1 MTDRASLAT
10 NPRKASKHA
19 PAAAHLPPLGLSRLN
34 RHDLSTSGLTISRWV
49 LAQPEQ
55 SSRLSLAELAAH
67 TQLSQPS
74 VVRWCKALGF
84 EGYKDFQHWLAR
96 TLGAGTPFVHAS
108 VTALD
113 SPWTV
118 LGKVIDSTQSALT
131 LVRNQLDS
139 VVLENAVH
147 ILAHAKRVEFYGQGN
162 SGITAQ
168 DGAHKLFR
176 IGISAIAHSDP
187 HIHSASASML
197 SAHDAVVMVSNSG
210 RSRELLETAHIAKA
224 AGAQIIALTAPAT
237 PLAQLANVVLPINPS
252 EDPDV
257 YAPMTA
263 RIAQLVILDSLAVCL
278 ALHSGERLSAKLERY
293 KSIIAAKRMPTKT
306 KRLSKG

>member
-1 MTDRASLAT
+1 MATKQSVSVSL
-10 NPRKASKHA
+10 SQHA
-19 PAAAHLPPLGLSRLN
+19 GLARLE
-34 RHDLSTSGLTISRWV
+34 RSDLSTSGLTVSRWV
-49 LAQPEQ
+49 LANAEQ
-55 SSRLSLAELAAH
+55 TSRLSLAELALH

-74 VVRWCKALGF
+74 VVRWCRALGF

-108 VTALD
+108 VQHADT
-113 SPWTV
+113 PWMV
-118 LGKVIDSTQSALT
+118 LNKVVDSTQTALT
-131 LVRNQLDS
+131 QVRNQLDAS
-139 VVLENAVH
+139 VLEHAVQ
-147 ILAHAKRVEFYGQGN
+147 LLGKAKRVEFYGQGN

-197 SAHDAVVMVSNSG
+197 TSQDVVVVISNSG
-210 RSRELLETAHIAKA
+210 RSMELLDSIHIAQA
-224 AGAQIIALTAPAT
+224 AGAKVIAITAPAT
-237 PLAQLANVVLPINPS
+237 PLALLADLVLTVNPS

-263 RIAQLVILDSLAVCL
+263 RISQLVILDTLAVCL
-278 ALHSGERLSAKLERY
+278 ALALGDTLSHKLERY
-293 KSIIAAKRMPTKT
+293 KTIIAGKRVPTKVNRKVT
-306 KRLSKG
+306 KST

>member
-1 MTDRASLAT
+1 MAKKSTQ
-10 NPRKASKHA
+10 A
-19 PAAAHLPPLGLSRLN
+19 PITSQALNSGLSRLE
-34 RHDLSTSGLTISRWV
+34 RTDLSASGLTVSRWV
-49 LAQPEQ
+49 LAHAEQ
-55 SSRLSLAELAAH
+55 SSRLSLAELAQH

-74 VVRWCKALGF
+74 VVRWCRALGF

-108 VTALD
+108 VQATD
-113 SPWTV
+113 SPWQV
-118 LGKVIDSTQSALT
+118 LGKVVDSTQTALT
-131 LVRNQLDS
+131 MVRNQLDAA
-139 VVLENAVH
+139 VLEQAVQ
-147 ILAHAKRVEFYGQGN
+147 LLCNAKRVEFYGQGN

-197 SAHDAVVMVSNSG
+197 SASDVVVVISNSG
-210 RSRELLETAHIAKA
+210 RSIELLETTRIAQQT
-224 AGAQIIALTAPAT
+224 GARVIAITAPAT
-237 PLAQLANVVLPINPS
+237 PLAALANVVITVNPS

-263 RIAQLVILDSLAVCL
+263 RISQLVLLDTLAVCV
-278 ALHSGERLSAKLERY
+278 ALNLGETLTNKLERY
-293 KSIIAAKRMPTKT
+293 KTIIAGKRVPTKT
-306 KRLSKG
+306 SRKASKAL